1 MEIAVVNRYFDS
13 SERKLYFLEFENV
26 CNSTE
31 KCKTEL
37 IEHNKKYK
45 NTWASQT
52 DSRWTGMAQF
62 RLGLEL
68 IG

>member
-45 NTWASQT
+45 NMSFNKEKIKTRRMFIT
-52 DSRWTGMAQF
+52 LFIIM
-62 RLGLEL
+62 
-68 IG
+68 